1 MGRGPR
7 WTTGDH
13 RRLRELVAQGAT
25 DEQIAK
31 AMGRTVQAIESMRYR
46 EGITRRRVIVMDD
59 KMMRRIEFAR
69 EKGATWAQIAKAAG
83 GYDAGALRKRYLGAR
98 RASNYGLQ
106 GRETQC

>member
-25 DEQIAK
+25 DEQIAQT
-31 AMGRTVQAIESMRYR
+31 MGRTTQAIESMRYR

-69 EKGATWAQIAKAAG
+69 DKGATWAQIGRAAGFHSGTLSARYREAAEARKAAS
-83 GYDAGALRKRYLGAR
+83 AHT
-98 RASNYGLQ
+98 
-106 GRETQC
+106 E

>member
-1 MGRGPR
+1 MGRGPD

-13 RRLRELVAQGAT
+13 KRLRELVAQGAT

-31 AMGRTVQAIESMRYR
+31 AMGRTMQAIESMRYR

-69 EKGATWAQIAKAAG
+69 DKGATWAQIGRAAGFHSGTLAARYRQAAESQKAAS
-83 GYDAGALRKRYLGAR
+83 AHT
-98 RASNYGLQ
+98 
-106 GRETQC
+106 E